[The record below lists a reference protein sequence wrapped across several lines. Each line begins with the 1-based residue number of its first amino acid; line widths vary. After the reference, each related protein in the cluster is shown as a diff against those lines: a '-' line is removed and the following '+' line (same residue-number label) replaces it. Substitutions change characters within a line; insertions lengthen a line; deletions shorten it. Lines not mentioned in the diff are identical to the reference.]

1 MLAPPSPVLNKG
13 STESGTELILL
24 FITTQKKIHS
34 VSMLLR
40 AVFNNYEWMT

>member
-13 STESGTELILL
+13 STESGTELIL